1 MRCERVAASRC
12 YKRAVNKAHVQK
24 VVRSYVKKQAVGRHL
39 TPSAVLIPLF
49 SKDGELHVVL
59 TERTQEV
66 GSHKGQVCFPGG
78 TSQIEDDSLLETA
91 LREAW
96 EETGIRP
103 EDVEVVGGIDDNVVA
118 STGYIITPYVGF
130 IPYPY
135 EFHANEGETKD
146 IFCVPLSVL
155 LDTQRFCHQER
166 EIGEY
171 QYSGPVCDYDG
182 HVIWGATGRILRNF
196 LDLLTSADDP
206 MP

>member
-1 MRCERVAASRC
+1 MDLVHKVFAYITHGTRLLVFDHVDFPEDAPQVPAGTRPDDEDPEAA
-12 YKRAVNKAHVQK
+12 V
-24 VVRSYVKKQAVGRHL
+24 
-39 TPSAVLIPLF
+39 
-49 SKDGELHVVL
+49 
-59 TERTQEV
+59 
-66 GSHKGQVCFPGG
+66 
-78 TSQIEDDSLLETA
+78 

-130 IPYPY
+130 NPYPY

-146 IFCVPLSVL
+146 IFCVPLSIL
-155 LDTQRFCHQER
+155 LDTQRFRHQER

-182 HVIWGATGRILRNF
+182 HVIWGATGRILRHF
-196 LDLLTSADDP
+196 LDLLTSADDS
-206 MP
+206 MR